1 MSFAPSVV
9 AIAGAERGGAG
20 DAVELALTC
29 HAEAEVIPAA
39 GSRAKENPR

>member
-1 MSFAPSVV
+1 MSFAPVTV

-20 DAVELALTC
+20 DVELALTC